1 MKPRRAITPHMSNPD
16 ESINRSITIM
26 KIHKRLRSIRPSY
39 KPCSLY
45 QSRLMHKRA
54 ARRAR
59 PGIVR

>member
-1 MKPRRAITPHMSNPD
+1 MKPRRAISPYMASPD
-16 ESINRSITIM
+16 MNVNARITLMKLRNR
-26 KIHKRLRSIRPSY
+26 IRQIDPTY
-39 KPCSLY
+39 KLTSLY

>member
-1 MKPRRAITPHMSNPD
+1 MASSDLNVNARITLM
-16 ESINRSITIM
+16 
-26 KIHKRLRSIRPSY
+26 RLRNRIRQINPAY
-39 KPCSLY
+39 KFASLY

>member
-1 MKPRRAITPHMSNPD
+1 MKPRRAISPYMASSDLNV
-16 ESINRSITIM
+16 NARITLM
-26 KIHKRLRSIRPSY
+26 RLRNRIRQINPAY
-39 KPCSLY
+39 KFASLY